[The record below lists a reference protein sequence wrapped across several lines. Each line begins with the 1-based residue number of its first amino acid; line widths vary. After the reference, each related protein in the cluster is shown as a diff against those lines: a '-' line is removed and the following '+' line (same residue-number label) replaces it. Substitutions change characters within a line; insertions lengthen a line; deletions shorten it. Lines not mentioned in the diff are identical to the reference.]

1 MNKFLVASIPRSLLA
16 SLLFVLGTSAA
27 FGLETTGTLDVPF
40 DAGTFTDGQVNASII
55 QPDGKFLICGSFTKA
70 NGVTRRNIARFN
82 SDGTLDATFD
92 PGSGTDSGFSGM
104 ILQPDNKILIFGGFS
119 TVNGVPRFA
128 SIARLE
134 SNGSLD
140 AAFNPGN
147 VISSDG
153 LDDGA
158 GNATS
163 NGFIQAVVLQPGGKI
178 VVFGQFYFVIT
189 GPGVNVT
196 RSCVARFNSDGTFDA
211 TYNPGTGFTSLAGPN
226 LASVSYVVRQNIAPN
241 DGKIVVVG
249 DFDGYNG
256 NAAVRMLRLDAN
268 GAYDPTFTPPA
279 AIPLTEIGGLFAQA
293 DDQVIVFGLFVT
305 FGGGPHNA
313 MVRLSAVGA
322 VDAGFNTALFK
333 DYGDPGQVAG
343 VAQQA
348 NGKLVVGGYFHTLGG
363 TTANNVARLET
374 NGTRDA
380 SFATGSACGALG
392 FNAFAIAVRPSDQEV
407 LVGGW
412 FPAYDG
418 VNRNNIAL
426 LKTDGSLEPAFAPS
440 SGVTDALPEIYS
452 IVPQPDGKIIIGGV
466 FTSFNGIPLHNI
478 VRLNPDGTRDATF
491 GITTGTSRS
500 VRAMAVQTDG
510 KIIIA
515 GQFTAIDGVA
525 QGRVARLNMDGTV
538 DPTFNPGTGP
548 DSICYAVALDAAG
561 NVYVGGGF
569 LNVNGTPRA
578 YIAKLT
584 STGALDTTFNPGTG
598 FNNIVRAIAPPNGAA
613 GPVVGG
619 SFSFYNGVAANR
631 IARLDA
637 TTGARDAAFTASFN
651 STVRAITLT
660 PGGSYFVGGSFSQY
674 TVGAV
679 ARSRVARVMAN
690 GALDPAYVGPTITGT
705 VRALALQANGKIVA
719 GGNFSSATL
728 KQIARFSSTGVQD
741 PLFTTGTGAI
751 SSPADAFSIDN
762 SAVDALAFQADGKM
776 LVGGI
781 FNQYNGV
788 PRLSFARLT
797 DSLAF
802 TAVSRKVH
810 PGSGTFDISLPVTG
824 PRGVEC
830 RTGGGTNGHQVVFTI
845 AGPVTFTSAAITS
858 GTGTVSTAS
867 GGGTSTITVDLTG
880 VTNAQTITLTLNG
893 VSDGLN
899 MANLAVP
906 MGVLIGDTNNNG
918 SVSGSDISQTKAQ
931 SGQAVTA
938 GNFRTDVNVSGGFIG
953 ASDIGLVKA
962 QSGTS
967 LP

>member
-1 MNKFLVASIPRSLLA
+1 MNKFLVASILRSLLA
-16 SLLFVLGTSAA
+16 SLLFVLGTSAT
-27 FGLETTGTLDVPF
+27 FGLETTGTLDAPF

-82 SDGTLDATFD
+82 PDGTLDAVFD
-92 PGSGTDSGFSGM
+92 PGSGTDGGISGM

-134 SNGSLD
+134 SNGMLD

-147 VISSDG
+147 VISFDG

-163 NGFIQAVVLQPGGKI
+163 NGFVQAVVLQPGGKI
-178 VVFGQFYFVIT
+178 VVFGQFYYVIT
-189 GPGVNVT
+189 GPGANVP

-211 TYNPGTGFTSLAGPN
+211 TYNPGTGFTSLAGPDT
-226 LASVSYVVRQNIAPN
+226 ASVSAVVRQTIAPN
-241 DGKIVVVG
+241 DGKIVVLG

-256 NAAVRMLRLDAN
+256 NPAVRMLRLDIN
-268 GAYDPTFTPPA
+268 GAYDPTFNTPAPIPA
-279 AIPLTEIGGLFAQA
+279 GAFALFAQA
-293 DDQVIVFGLFVT
+293 DDQVIVFGNFLT
-305 FGGGPHNA
+305 FAGGPHNA
-313 MVRLSAVGA
+313 MVRLSAAGV
-322 VDAGFNTALFK
+322 VDAGFNTAEFK

-348 NGKLVVGGYFHTLGG
+348 DGKLVVAGYFHTLGG
-363 TTANNVARLET
+363 ATANNVARLET

-380 SFATGSACGALG
+380 GFATGSACGALG
-392 FNAFAIAVRPSDQEV
+392 FNAFALAVRPSDQEI

-412 FPAYDG
+412 FPSYDG

-452 IVPQPDGKIIIGGV
+452 IVTQPDGKIIIGGL

-491 GITTGTSRS
+491 GITSGTSRS

-548 DSICYAVALDAAG
+548 DSICYAVAVDTAG

-598 FNNIVRAIAPPNGAA
+598 FNSIVRAIAPPNGAA

-619 SFSFYNGVAANR
+619 SFSTYNGVAAGR

-637 TTGARDAAFTASFN
+637 TTGTRDAAFTASFN

-660 PGGSYFVGGSFSQY
+660 PGGSYFVGGSFSTY
-674 TVGAV
+674 NNGAAV
-679 ARSRVARVMAN
+679 ARSRVARVFAN
-690 GALDPAYVGPTITGT
+690 GALDPAYVGPTIPGT

-719 GGNFSSATL
+719 GGAFSSTSL

-751 SSPADAFSIDN
+751 SSPPDAFSIDN
-762 SAVDALAFQADGKM
+762 SAVDALVFQADGK
-776 LVGGI
+776 LLAGGV
-781 FNQYNGV
+781 FNQYNGT
-788 PRLSFARLT
+788 PRLSLARLT

-810 PGSGTFDISLPVTG
+810 PGSGTFDITLPTAG

-830 RTGGGTNGHQVVFTI
+830 RTGGVTNSHQIVFTI
-845 AGPVTFTSAAITS
+845 AGPVTFTSAAVTS
-858 GTGTVSTAS
+858 GAGTVSTAS
-867 GGGTSTITVDLTG
+867 GSGTSTITVDLTG

-893 VSDGLN
+893 VNDGLN
-899 MANLAVP
+899 MANLSVP
-906 MGVLIGDTNNNG
+906 MGVLLGDTSGNG
-918 SVSGSDISQTKAQ
+918 SVNGSDVGQTKAQ
-931 SGQAVTA
+931 SGQPVAT
-938 GNFRTDVNVSGGFIG
+938 GNFRTDVNVSGGSIS
-953 ASDIGLVKA
+953 ASDIGQVKA